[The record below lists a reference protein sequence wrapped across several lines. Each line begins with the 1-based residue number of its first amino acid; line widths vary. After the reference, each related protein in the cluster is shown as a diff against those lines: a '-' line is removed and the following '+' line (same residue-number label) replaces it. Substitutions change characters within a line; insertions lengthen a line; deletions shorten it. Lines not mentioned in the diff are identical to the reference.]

1 MNPLLLGDE
10 IYTSEN
16 SLEKSK
22 SSYKYDIIT
31 MFHVHYYWRTPEK
44 RIAVMKK
51 LLKHLNPKHG
61 MLFILILDQGVDNQI
76 QLRRETKSKLYM
88 VETPKVIYNRL
99 AIISCSLVNYSFQNL
114 AKAYTLVT
122 EVAVTPLRIA
132 LK

>member
-1 MNPLLLGDE
+1 MLLGDE
-10 IYTSEN
+10 IYTPEN
-16 SLEKSK
+16 SLEDVKSDF
-22 SSYKYDIIT
+22 KYDIIT

-61 MLFILILDQGVDNQI
+61 MLFILILDQGNDNQI

-99 AIISCSLVNYSFQNL
+99 AIMSYLLVNYNFQNME
-114 AKAYTLVT
+114 KAYTLVP
-122 EVAVTPLRIA
+122 EEAVTL
-132 LK
+132 L